1 MRTYYLFQAES
12 DPELQAFTDEPTSD
26 KLPAENG
33 PWTLVRQIS
42 STDDWTHTTTRE
54 VIATG
59 VAANGFVLVGGGSGE
74 QPTPHK
80 PVIESDRVEGT
91 AVYDPNGKH
100 IGTIKRLMIEKVSGR
115 VTYAVMTFGG
125 FLSIGSHEHTIP
137 WDKLRYDTRLGGYRT
152 DITEEQLRGAPSVFV
167 DREVWPDRPREQ
179 EVHDYWRIPPY
190 WRGL

>member
-1 MRTYYLFQAES
+1 MRTYYLFQAGS
-12 DPELQAFTDEPTSD
+12 DPELQAVADDPTGD

-33 PWTLVRQIS
+33 PWVLVRQLS
-42 STDDWTHTTTRE
+42 SDEDWPHTTTRE
-54 VIATG
+54 VVAAG
-59 VAANGFVLVGGGSGE
+59 VAANGFVLIDTDTGQRPS
-74 QPTPHK
+74 TSK

-91 AVYDPNGKH
+91 AVYDPSGKH

-152 DITEEQLRGAPSVFV
+152 DVTEEQLRGAPSVFA

>member
-1 MRTYYLFQAES
+1 MRAYYLFQAES
-12 DPELQAFTDEPTSD
+12 AHELQAVTDDRTGG

-33 PWTLVRQIS
+33 PWALVRQLS
-42 STDDWTHTTTRE
+42 SEEDWPHTTTRE
-54 VIATG
+54 VVGAG
-59 VAANGFVLVGGGSGE
+59 VSANGFCLIDVERGQRPS
-74 QPTPHK
+74 TSK

-91 AVYDPNGKH
+91 AVYNPNGKH

-152 DITEEQLRGAPSVFV
+152 DITEEQLRGAPSVFA

>member
-12 DPELQAFTDEPTSD
+12 DPELQAFTDDPTSD

-33 PWTLVRQIS
+33 PWILVRQIS
-42 STDDWTHTTTRE
+42 STDDWPHTTTRE

-59 VAANGFVLVGGGSGE
+59 VAANGFVLFGGGSGY
-74 QPTPHK
+74 QPTHK

-115 VTYAVMTFGG
+115 ITYAVMTFGG
-125 FLSIGSHEHTIP
+125 FLSIGSH
-137 WDKLRYDTRLGGYRT
+137 
-152 DITEEQLRGAPSVFV
+152 
-167 DREVWPDRPREQ
+167 
-179 EVHDYWRIPPY
+179 
-190 WRGL
+190 